1 MDRASL
7 RWDQASRVHPLDQG
21 NQDAIERAD
30 LGFTEAINVGQEEV
44 RHLLQNSRVPLRRR
58 IDCGAGE
65 FRDRIR

>member
-30 LGFTEAINVGQEEV
+30 LGFTEAIDIGQEQG
-44 RHLLQNSRVPLRRR
+44 RHLLQNSSVPLSRL
-58 IDCGAGE
+58 ILCGPGQ
-65 FRDRIR
+65 FRD